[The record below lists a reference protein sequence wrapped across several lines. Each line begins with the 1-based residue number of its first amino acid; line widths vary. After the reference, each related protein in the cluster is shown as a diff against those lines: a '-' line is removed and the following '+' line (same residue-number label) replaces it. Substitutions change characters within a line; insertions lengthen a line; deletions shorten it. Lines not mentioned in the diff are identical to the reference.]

1 MKPIFRRMAAW
12 AVFVVISSFGAF
24 AQQHVHIVGH
34 RGFWKAESAANTQN
48 SIASL
53 RAADAES
60 LWGSEFDVQLTKDGV
75 AVVNHDPAVRR
86 GAEKLRIDEHTW
98 KELSKLDLANGEKR
112 PTLESYVAEGAKLTN
127 TRLVVE
133 LKPQREP
140 GGGHQREDLLLDES
154 VRILRKYG
162 VFTPERT
169 VFISF
174 SIYICERLAR
184 EHPEFTI
191 QYLEGDLAPAEVKAR
206 GINGIDYK
214 YKVFRKHPEW
224 VAEAKALG
232 LSVNTWT
239 VDKEEDIL
247 EMIGL
252 GVEYITSDEPLLVR
266 KLLNK
271 RGEYQVEASD
281 LTLVGKLRTDTP
293 KVYNRIDTLAY
304 PGLTRSEISRARMSA
319 GIMVA
324 FRTNA
329 KRISVQTDFE
339 YREGA
344 LKSSQLLYSGYDLYI
359 RKDGEWLWAGDG
371 VSKNS
376 DISAP
381 AEIVKAMDGSMHEC
395 LLYLPMYSILN
406 SVRIGIDGGAEI
418 YPSENPFRHRVG
430 IFGSSFTHAACASR
444 PGLSYPAI
452 FSRDTGINLL
462 SLGVS
467 GQCKLQPVFAR
478 IIADADID
486 ALILDAFSNPK
497 PEEVEERLFPFIETI
512 QAKHPDIPI
521 IFQTTIYREWRNF
534 NTRFIK
540 YEADR
545 YDRCVAKVK
554 EAQKKYKNIYLV
566 YPNATDEW
574 HDTSADGTH
583 PNDRGYILWAHSIEK
598 PVLKILAKYGI
609 K

>member
-1 MKPIFRRMAAW
+1 MKQVFRQVVVW
-12 AVFVVISSFGAF
+12 AVFAVISSFGAF
-24 AQQHVHIVGH
+24 AQQHIHIVGH
-34 RGFWKAESAANTQN
+34 RGFWKAESAAGTQN

-53 RAADAES
+53 RAAEAES
-60 LWGSEFDVQLTKDGV
+60 LWGSEFDVQLTKDGIPI
-75 AVVNHDPAVRR
+75 VNHDPTIPS
-86 GAEKLRIDEHTW
+86 GAQKLRIDEYTW
-98 KELSKLDLANGEKR
+98 KELSKLNLANGEKR
-112 PTLESYVAEGAKLTN
+112 PTLDSYIAEGAKLPDI
-127 TRLVVE
+127 RLVVE
-133 LKPQREP
+133 LKRQREP
-140 GGGHQREDLLLDES
+140 DGGHAREEKLLSETVS
-154 VRILRKYG
+154 ILKKYG
-162 VFTPERT
+162 VFTPERV

-174 SIYICERLAR
+174 SLYICEQIAERYPA
-184 EHPEFTI
+184 FTN
-191 QYLEGDLAPAEVKAR
+191 QYLEGDLTPAEVKAK

-214 YKVFRKHPEW
+214 YKVFKKHPEW
-224 VAEAKALG
+224 VAEARELG

-247 EMIGL
+247 QMINL

-271 RGEYQVEASD
+271 RGVFQVEASD

-293 KVYNRIDTLAY
+293 HIYNRVDTLAY
-304 PGLTRSEISRARMSA
+304 PGLNKSEISRARMSA

-324 FRTNA
+324 FRTNS
-329 KRISVQTDFE
+329 KRITVQTDYE
-339 YREGA
+339 YREEA
-344 LKSSQLLYSGYDLYI
+344 LKSSPLLYGGYDLYI
-359 RKDGEWLWAGDG
+359 RKDGKWLWAGAG
-371 VSKNS
+371 VSKNNAI
-376 DISAP
+376 DQP
-381 AEIVKAMDGSMHEC
+381 AEIIKAMDGSMHEC

-406 SVRIGIDGGAEI
+406 SVKIGIDGGTEI

-452 FSRDTGINLL
+452 FSRETGINLL

-467 GQCKLQPVFAR
+467 GQCKLQPTFAR

-497 PEEVEERLFPFIETI
+497 PEEVEERIFPFIETI

-521 IFQTTIYREWRNF
+521 IFQATIYREWRNF

-545 YDRCVAKVK
+545 YDRCVELVK